1 MEEGGIAVEASTSTA
16 PVCQIRTLPAPA
28 LEFVL
33 PAPPLRVE
41 RDDSA
46 VHCTWYFAG
55 LRLGLVHMALGAI
68 MFLVPFTFLSTSA
81 ITPTLSVTFHS
92 TSALS
97 WYASTFLISTC
108 ILCGVSPRMHVYA
121 HRRGRA
127 KEALLGCLALF
138 MAGCAVSSAA
148 YTLRTFVAGRIITG
162 LGAATLISGCSAM
175 LQSITLQPQHPL
187 YRATYV
193 PAVYAIAAIAG
204 PLIGSAFSSHVS
216 WRWCFYFNLMIGGVA
231 ALVLHFALGDA
242 LQAQSDV
249 VGERYWLVDGASFS
263 FFAGGAV
270 CFLLAIQWGG
280 LEHPWR
286 SGIII
291 SLFILAAFFILV
303 FIALQIILPNGE
315 MALELASQDY
325 FMSRSFL
332 TSFSVGASAGVS
344 IFYLPIWLQTAKDF
358 TVIQCSVRL
367 LPLIFAAILAAGCT
381 GFLVSKTGKH
391 VLILMA
397 GIAFMTI
404 GAGLF
409 TILDSTS
416 PTAHWASFEFL
427 YGLGL
432 GTTLQYQRS
441 SSLKKSPLAINAY
454 RSRLSAQLLGGAL
467 FITIAH
473 NVFTHALLKG
483 IAGVDFVLLKVTSLE
498 SLAHIPGID
507 AHILRAALATSLR
520 SAFRVGL
527 AASCLSVV
535 GTCLEIQSLV
545 TLSEDEQLGGGDG
558 DGTAGESVTQLAAR
572 RTMGPGTLTRV
583 GGILQQR
590 AATE

>member
-1 MEEGGIAVEASTSTA
+1 MAEGGVAAEASTSTA
-16 PVCQIRTLPAPA
+16 PVCEVRTPPAPA
-28 LEFVL
+28 LAFVL

-55 LRLGLVHMALGAI
+55 LRLGL
-68 MFLVPFTFLSTSA
+68 TFLSTSA
-81 ITPTLSVTFHS
+81 ITPTLSAAFHS

-108 ILCGVSPRMHVYA
+108 MLCGVSPRMHVYA

-138 MAGCAVSSAA
+138 MTGCAVSSAA
-148 YTLRTFVAGRIITG
+148 HTVRIFVVGRIITG
-162 LGAATLISGCSAM
+162 LGAATLICGCSAM
-175 LQSITLQPQHPL
+175 LQSITLPSQRPL
-187 YRATYV
+187 YQATYV
-193 PAVYAIAAIAG
+193 PVFYAIAAIAG

-216 WRWCFYFNLMIGGVA
+216 WRWCFYFSLILGGVA
-231 ALVLHFALGDA
+231 ALVLRFALGDG
-242 LQAQSDV
+242 LRAQSDA
-249 VGERYWLVDGASFS
+249 VGERYWLVDGVSFS

-280 LEHPWR
+280 LEHP
-286 SGIII
+286 
-291 SLFILAAFFILV
+291 
-303 FIALQIILPNGE
+303 
-315 MALELASQDY
+315 
-325 FMSRSFL
+325 
-332 TSFSVGASAGVS
+332 
-344 IFYLPIWLQTAKDF
+344 TAKDF
-358 TVIQCSVRL
+358 TVVQCSVRL
-367 LPLIFAAILAAGCT
+367 LPLILAAVLAAGCT
-381 GFLVSKTGKH
+381 GFLVSKIGKH
-391 VLILMA
+391 VLILMT
-397 GIAFMTI
+397 GIAFMTT

-432 GTTLQYQRS
+432 GAALQYQRS
-441 SSLKKSPLAINAY
+441 SSLTKSPLAIDAH
-454 RSRLSAQLLGGAL
+454 RSGLSAQLLGGAL

-483 IAGVDFVLLKVTSLE
+483 IAGVDFALLKVTSLE
-498 SLAHIPGID
+498 SLANIPGID

-520 SAFRVGL
+520 NAFRVGL

-535 GTCLEIQSLV
+535 GTCLEIQSPV
-545 TLSEDEQLGGGDG
+545 TLSEDGRLGGGDG
-558 DGTAGESVTQLAAR
+558 DGTAGESVTQLAVR

-590 AATE
+590 AAAVQRQKQERRRQLEIASAAVSAGRSSLTAISERSEREEGSRRSKESR